1 MKIDGNKGKIKLKW
15 NNSNRLIRVV
25 VVGEIDNFE
34 NHSQEVDK
42 AVLLSLICMNNSN
55 YCY

>member
-34 NHSQEVDK
+34 SHSQEVDK

-55 YCY
+55 YCN